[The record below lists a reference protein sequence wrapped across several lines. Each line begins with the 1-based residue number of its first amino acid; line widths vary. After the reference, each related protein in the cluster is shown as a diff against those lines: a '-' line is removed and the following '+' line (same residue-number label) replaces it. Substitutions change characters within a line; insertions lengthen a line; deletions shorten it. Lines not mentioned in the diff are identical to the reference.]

1 MTLPVDMV
9 SIDLPVKW
17 RNQHVMMPWPVLPFS
32 SWLTCIFKRT
42 GGQPVLAGY
51 TLGQEVE
58 WKTMFQN
65 FWDKFRSAMGEY
77 HPVFEDH
84 AERLEVCLPIF
95 IHGDEGRGKLRRAV
109 LATSVQP
116 VLVSEGHAGHT
127 FNSRFLH
134 SVMPGEHY
142 EGDSTVQILQE
153 ALVEDLQGLYTHGC
167 EALGFQFEP
176 RFPVTI
182 FGKHV
187 HACMHACMHAFFVW
201 FAPHSKL

>member
-1 MTLPVDMV
+1 M
-9 SIDLPVKW
+9 
-17 RNQHVMMPWPVLPFS
+17 
-32 SWLTCIFKRT
+32 
-42 GGQPVLAGY
+42 LAGY

-116 VLVSEGHAGHT
+116 VLVSEGHAGHR

-187 HACMHACMHAFFVW
+187 HACMHACMHSLCGSHPIPNYSFQQGKSLCMSLCKVRDLLRLQLKMDGNCVSTLCW
-201 FAPHSKL
+201 